1 MSNGMGIEKILKEQ
15 EVLFREGE
23 PGDEMYLIKSG
34 KIKIIKKVGDDIK
47 VLAVLSEGDFFGEMS
62 VIDGVPRS
70 ATAVASGETH
80 IITFDKTAFKKKIGE
95 EPLVEYIV
103 TELSRRLRAA
113 DEQIKF
119 LMIKSEEKRLIAYLI
134 TKAQESGIK
143 QDDGSILLNFTFTYE
158 NTASAV
164 GISVKKLTRMLAQ
177 LQQANLIGVMN
188 NKLLVRNVANLEE
201 YLRYISLK
209 EKFGGE

>member
-1 MSNGMGIEKILKEQ
+1 MSNGMGIEKILKDQ
-15 EVLFREGE
+15 EVLFREGD

-47 VLAVLSEGDFFGEMS
+47 VLAVLTEGEFFGEMS
-62 VIDGVPRS
+62 VIDGSPRS
-70 ATAVASGETH
+70 ATSVAGGETH
-80 IITFDKTAFKKKIGE
+80 LIIFDKTAFKKKIGE

-103 TELSRRLRAA
+103 TELTRRLRAA

-143 QDDGSILLNFTFTYE
+143 QDDGAILLNFTFTYE

-177 LQQANLIGVMN
+177 LQAANLVGVMN
-188 NKLLVRNVANLEE
+188 NKLLVRNVENMEE